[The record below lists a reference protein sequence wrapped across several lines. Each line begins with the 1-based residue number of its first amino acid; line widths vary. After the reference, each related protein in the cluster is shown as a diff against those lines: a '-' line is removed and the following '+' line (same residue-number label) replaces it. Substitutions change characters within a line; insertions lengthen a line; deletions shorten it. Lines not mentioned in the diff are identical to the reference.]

1 MFLFLDM
8 QVFDQQWKGSLFQ
21 QVLAGIGRGLEALKT
36 QSGEGSQPWKVA
48 RALQAALL
56 LLNDSMAADGPEGSH
71 TPTRM

>member
-21 QVLAGIGRGLEALKT
+21 QVLAGIGRGLETLRT
-36 QSGEGSQPWKVA
+36 QSGEGSQPWKVV

-56 LLNDSMAADGPEGSH
+56 LLNGSMAADGPEGSH
-71 TPTRM
+71 TPIRM